1 MNFHGIP
8 DHQCI
13 YVNLLS
19 LSVAFRQTIWL
30 SMLLE
35 TFAEVLE
42 RTKVLRA
49 QQKRV
54 DGSGQQC
61 RSAFDITDQ
70 RDFFLPISSDPT

>member
-1 MNFHGIP
+1 
-8 DHQCI
+8 
-13 YVNLLS
+13 
-19 LSVAFRQTIWL
+19 
-30 SMLLE
+30 MLLE

-54 DGSGQQC
+54 DGSGQQY

-70 RDFFLPISSDPT
+70 RDFFLPISSDPTWIPWYVFEKKLCADGFLWRRKPDIFW